1 MIFTP
6 INKVLKEDLRDRIF
20 SFLMIQP
27 ESHINDFLKF
37 SCLSVFSCLI
47 AFLNFLLKEVIPLL
61 ILPDL
66 SSSSLI
72 TPPFIGQSK
81 LYTRKKKK
89 KNICYFLYHK
99 SKFILNP
106 GQLNHFSR
114 QMGISVGAGDRPFAY
129 LFPPGNVNQC
139 VYV

>member
-1 MIFTP
+1 MIFPT
-6 INKVLKEDLRDRIF
+6 INKVLKEDLRDHIF

-27 ESHINDFLKF
+27 ENYINIFLKF
-37 SCLSVFSCLI
+37 NCLSIFSCLI
-47 AFLNFLLKEVIPLL
+47 AFLNFFLKEVIPLL

-66 SSSSLI
+66 SSSSL
-72 TPPFIGQSK
+72 TMPPFIGQSK
-81 LYTRKKKK
+81 LYTRE
-89 KNICYFLYHK
+89 NICCFSYHK

-114 QMGISVGAGDRPFAY
+114 QMGTSVGAGGRLCPY

-139 VYV
+139 VHV